1 MLDMLT
7 LHWLYTIHGFRCT
20 CQHVYKIIPPLSCH
34 VCNVDLTLLIIIDQ
48 ETPNN
53 RIVSLLFFEADI
65 ISLLIFY
72 WIFFRLM
79 TLLGVC
85 YMCYVDV

>member
-1 MLDMLT
+1 MYLST
-7 LHWLYTIHGFRCT
+7 CLYNNSS
-20 CQHVYKIIPPLSCH
+20 VVMCH

-65 ISLLIFY
+65 ISLFI
-72 WIFFRLM
+72 I
-79 TLLGVC
+79 LLDF
-85 YMCYVDV
+85 VDV

>member
-1 MLDMLT
+1 M
-7 LHWLYTIHGFRCT
+7 
-20 CQHVYKIIPPLSCH
+20 CH

-65 ISLLIFY
+65 ISLFI
-72 WIFFRLM
+72 I
-79 TLLGVC
+79 LLDF
-85 YMCYVDV
+85 VDV

>member
-1 MLDMLT
+1 MYLST
-7 LHWLYTIHGFRCT
+7 CLYNNSSVVMF
-20 CQHVYKIIPPLSCH
+20 H

-65 ISLLIFY
+65 ISLFI
-72 WIFFRLM
+72 I
-79 TLLGVC
+79 LLDFLPVNDTVGCVL
-85 YMCYVDV
+85 YVLC

>member
-1 MLDMLT
+1 MYRST
-7 LHWLYTIHGFRCT
+7 CLYNNSS
-20 CQHVYKIIPPLSCH
+20 VVMCH
-34 VCNVDLTLLIIIDQ
+34 VCNVDLTLIIIDQ